1 MRRFKIISIL
11 ICLLSVVPCMGATII
26 VDANTANPS
35 ADFNNIQAAISDP
48 CTNDGDVIVVN
59 PGTYTGADNRDLD
72 FLGKAITLMSTNPN
86 DPDIVAATIID
97 CEGWGRGFFFH
108 NNEDANS
115 IVDGFTIT
123 NGTASYGGGMY
134 NYNSSPTVRN
144 CVFSGNISNNGGGMY
159 NYYNSCPTV
168 ANCTFINNSA
178 SLTGGGG
185 VYNNDSSPAITNCT
199 FINNSANQ
207 YGGGIH
213 NYNDPDGSY
222 NSSPMVTNCMF
233 IGNSSNKYGGGMCNY
248 NNSNPTVANCT
259 FSGNQAVF
267 HGGGVA
273 NFASSPEII
282 NCILWDNY
290 PVEIGNLSGSVSIV
304 TCSDIKGIAVYPGE
318 GNINLD
324 PLFVDPDANDYHLLS
339 DSPCIDMGDPCGDYT
354 GQTDIDGEPRVFG
367 NYVDMGSDEA
377 WPVDILTF
385 INEVVSEQTL
395 WGTGPGKSAKGRLG
409 ALRNMVEMADNLIE
423 AELFEEGCQQ
433 LLDAYRRTDGEP
445 VPPDFVSG
453 SAAPELAGM
462 IEDLM
467 LDLGCE

>member
-26 VDANTANPS
+26 VDANTANSS

-97 CEGWGRGFFFH
+97 CKSWGRGFFFH

-123 NGTASYGGGMY
+123 NGQITHGGAMY
-134 NYNSSPTVRN
+134 LFNSSPTVRN
-144 CVFSGNISNNGGGMY
+144 CVFSYNSSVSSGGGAMY
-159 NYYNSCPTV
+159 NY
-168 ANCTFINNSA
+168 IQ
-178 SLTGGGG
+178 
-185 VYNNDSSPAITNCT
+185 SSPNITNCT
-199 FINNSANQ
+199 FINNSSNTSSGGAIYNREHSNPSIKNCTFMNNSANRD
-207 YGGGIH
+207 GGGMY
-213 NYNDPDGSY
+213 NYD
-222 NSSPMVTNCMF
+222 NSNPTIASCTF
-233 IGNSSNKYGGGMCNY
+233 ISNSANNYGGGMYNY
-248 NNSNPTVANCT
+248 VNSNPMVANCT
-259 FSGNQAVF
+259 FSGNSALY
-267 HGGGVA
+267 GGGIF
-273 NFASSPEII
+273 NYGASPQIV
-282 NCILWDNY
+282 NCIVWDNN
-290 PVEIGNLSGSVSIV
+290 PVEIVNFPGSHPTVTYSDVKGGYSGGS
-304 TCSDIKGIAVYPGE
+304 
-318 GNINLD
+318 NISAD
-324 PLFVDPDANDYHLLS
+324 PCFVDASIGDYHLLP

-367 NYVDMGSDEA
+367 DYVDMGSDEA

-385 INEVVSEQTL
+385 INEAVSEQTL

-409 ALRNMVEMADNLIE
+409 ALRNMVETADNLIE